1 MKNLHGRYVP
11 KQLCAVQR
19 YSHLGS
25 WGRFVAPLN
34 IFEDSETL
42 SERDWNI
49 SGDKWLLERP
59 VTDSTEYEA
68 VDESNVS
75 LGW

>member
-1 MKNLHGRYVP
+1 MVDMCQNNCVP
-11 KQLCAVQR
+11 FRDILI
-19 YSHLGS
+19 L
-25 WGRFVAPLN
+25 VAGGDLWLPFN

-59 VTDSTEYEA
+59 VTDSTAYEA